1 MTDKGLDLFKRSC
14 AYMQPKGNNPRI
26 KIIRHVIT
34 YDNHI
39 VLITNN
45 CPELKNL
52 ITLIKASLE
61 CVGLGLADNKTQLV
75 SFINSTYNKIK
86 FDYAGFTFLYMPKKR
101 IKKEE
106 LLTQKVSI
114 SKGKEVYAL
123 GTHFVYPS
131 ALSFKTIKTKIKS
144 IIKQIK

>member
-1 MTDKGLDLFKRSC
+1 MFFNVIVLNSIYKMTDKGLDLFKRSC

-86 FDYAGFTFLYMPKKR
+86 FDYAGFTFLYMPKKKN
-101 IKKEE
+101 KKRRAINPKGFYIQGKGS
-106 LLTQKVSI
+106 LCIRYSFCI
-114 SKGKEVYAL
+114 SVRFIL
-123 GTHFVYPS
+123 
-131 ALSFKTIKTKIKS
+131 
-144 IIKQIK
+144 